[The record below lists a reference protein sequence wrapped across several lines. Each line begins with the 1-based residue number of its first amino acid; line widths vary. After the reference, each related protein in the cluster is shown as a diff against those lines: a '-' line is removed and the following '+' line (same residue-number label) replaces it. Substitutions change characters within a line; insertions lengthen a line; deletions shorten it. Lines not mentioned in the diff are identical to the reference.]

1 MNYIVVLFKNK
12 VRKKII
18 KKFVTLDRANEF
30 YNKKIDE
37 NSKVYFDRRVENARE
52 CSFELCLL
60 EKKDNNFESLYVRD
74 KLGRQIKVEIDDPEF
89 KIIKVSEYK
98 VEETLFDVTNK
109 TKITLNEFYKK
120 YIYRKGIILIS
131 RLNNKVV
138 VQEDSKVNL
147 FSLKNEDESR
157 RFLGC
162 LNDFLIDN
170 GITNCIV
177 VIETSKP
184 QKKYLYSILEDLGID
199 KKLLYRTSTTFKP
212 R

>member
-60 EKKDNNFESLYVRD
+60 EKKDDNFESLYVRD

-98 VEETLFDVTNK
+98 VEETLFDITNK

-170 GITNCIV
+170 GTTNCIV

>member
-60 EKKDNNFESLYVRD
+60 EKKDDNFESLYVRD

-157 RFLGC
+157 RFLVC

-170 GITNCIV
+170 GMTNCIV